1 MAGMSKASNEQQW
14 AERVAAWRASGL
26 TSTAYSAG
34 REVSAG
40 GLRHW
45 AYLLKKRG
53 AKAAVGTA
61 PAAPAV
67 RLVRVK
73 AAVAL
78 APRTAAPSAGA
89 PLMIELAGARIAVP
103 AGVDA
108 PTLRTVIELL
118 AGTNGGRR

>member
-1 MAGMSKASNEQQW
+1 MGNATNEQQW

-34 REVSAG
+34 REFSAG

-53 AKAAVGTA
+53 AKAGVGTGL
-61 PAAPAV
+61 AAPSV

-73 AAVAL
+73 PAVAL
-78 APRTAAPSAGA
+78 TPGTAAPSAGA
-89 PLMIELAGARIAVP
+89 PLMIELGGARIAVP
-103 AGVDA
+103 AGVDV

>member
-1 MAGMSKASNEQQW
+1 MSKATNEQQW

-34 REVSAG
+34 REFSAG

-61 PAAPAV
+61 PVV
-67 RLVRVK
+67 RLVQVK
-73 AAVAL
+73 PAVAL
-78 APRTAAPSAGA
+78 TPGTAAPSAGA
-89 PLMIELAGARIAVP
+89 PLMIELGAARIAVP
-103 AGVDA
+103 AGVDV
-108 PTLRTVIELL
+108 PMLRTVIELR